1 MIPNSFE
8 FLTMV
13 QVCKLRDYHDEL
25 KPVIDIMD
33 PAFKSQDL
41 SIWADNLPTV
51 SNQGTNPTNQLVATD
66 QLIDSM
72 AANTAKLQFEADSL
86 SLARDAAQLARL
98 YGEVCKSS
106 RALRLM
112 KVHHLRSENQIGSS
126 LVAAHMEK
134 ACKFVAGPI
143 AELTSEAFKAGVGL
157 QTCWVEIILIN
168 IVVIGKSIH

>member
-13 QVCKLRDYHDEL
+13 QVSKLRDYHDEL

-86 SLARDAAQLARL
+86 SLARDASQLARL
-98 YGEVCKSS
+98 
-106 RALRLM
+106 
-112 KVHHLRSENQIGSS
+112 
-126 LVAAHMEK
+126 
-134 ACKFVAGPI
+134 
-143 AELTSEAFKAGVGL
+143 
-157 QTCWVEIILIN
+157 
-168 IVVIGKSIH
+168 